1 MIKVEVKQGE
11 VIMLE
16 LDGSLCELAADVSTV
31 ISAIYSTIKK
41 DLKDDKKAI
50 KVFKD
55 MMTHGMAMG
64 ITSVDLF
71 DGLFKGKPMKPLDE
85 KKVKQD
91 EINTDTKNDFVEDFI
106 KFLYSED

>member
-11 VIMLE
+11 VVMLK
-16 LDGSLCELAADVSTV
+16 LDGSLCELAADVST
-31 ISAIYSTIKK
+31 IIGAIYGTIKK

-50 KVFKD
+50 QVFKD
-55 MMTHGMAMG
+55 MLTHGMAMG
-64 ITSVDLF
+64 ITGVDLF
-71 DGLFKGKPMKPLDE
+71 DGLFERKPMDK

-91 EINTDTKNDFVEDFI
+91 EINTDTKNGFVEDFL

>member
-11 VIMLE
+11 VVMLE
-16 LDGSLCELAADVSTV
+16 LDGSLCELAADVST
-31 ISAIYSTIKK
+31 IIGAIYSTIKK

-50 KVFKD
+50 QVFKD
-55 MMTHGMAMG
+55 MLTHGMAMG
-64 ITSVDLF
+64 ITGVDLF
-71 DGLFKGKPMKPLDE
+71 DGLFKTKPMDE